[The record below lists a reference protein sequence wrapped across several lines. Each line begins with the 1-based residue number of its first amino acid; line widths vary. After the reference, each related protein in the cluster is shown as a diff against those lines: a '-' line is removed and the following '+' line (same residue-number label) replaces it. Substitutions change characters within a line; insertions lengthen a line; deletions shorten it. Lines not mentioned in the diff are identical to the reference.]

1 MDKGET
7 EMKFHIYI
15 TVLTALLL
23 AGCANQ
29 LPPGG
34 GEVDATGPEIIE
46 LYPKNGTT
54 GFTGEFFEL
63 TFSEYIDKRSLKDA
77 IFISPGVQGEL
88 ELDWSGKSVRV
99 YFPEKLIDSITYT
112 VSIGTDVTDFN
123 NRNRMA
129 QSFVFA
135 FSTGDKIDNFT
146 AGGKIYAEKP
156 SGTLLF
162 AYRNASDTLNPVT
175 AKPDYISQAG
185 TKGEFLFTGLA
196 SGRYRIFAVNEDIKD
211 KIYDPEKDKIGVPH
225 IEPLLSEKD
234 TGYTGL
240 NMVLYTEDKT
250 SPKLLSASML
260 DKNHILLT
268 LSENLDPE
276 KLSTSQFRL
285 TDSASQQTLVPLYL
299 YKGRSKNAE
308 FFLAIN
314 DSVSMAGNYYVNVS
328 DLTDE
333 NQNINSSDAVS
344 LTVSDRP
351 DTNKPV
357 FISVDPPYNSRNVDY
372 LNAEFTFA
380 LDDGVSIEGLQR
392 ELVLTDT
399 LKNRVETQILRK
411 DDASFRVIPK
421 SVLKAGT
428 DYFISFNL
436 KFLQDAAGNFT
447 DSVYVYRFKTLS
459 ELDFTGLSG
468 TTSGVRKKNN
478 PRLILESSERRQLRY
493 ITSVEENGTFDF
505 KRVLPGKYN
514 LMLLYDRNDDGK
526 ITSGVTVPFSPSEE
540 FLFHPDEIN
549 LIPRWAVLDFF
560 FNAESD

>member
-1 MDKGET
+1 MRFYSYFT
-7 EMKFHIYI
+7 F
-15 TVLTALLL
+15 LLISVFL

-34 GEVDATGPEIIE
+34 GPVDTVPPEIIE
-46 LYPKNGTT
+46 VYPENGTI
-54 GFTGEFFEL
+54 GFSGDFFEL
-63 TFSEYIDKRSLKDA
+63 TFSEYVDKRSLKDA
-77 IFISPGVQGEL
+77 IFISPGMQGEL

-112 VSIGTDVTDFN
+112 ISIGTDVIDYN

-146 AGGKIYAEKP
+146 AGGRIYADKP

-162 AYRNASDTLNPVT
+162 AYRNADDTLNPAL

-225 IEPLLSEKD
+225 TEPVLSDKD

-240 NMVLYTEDKT
+240 NMILFTEDRT

-260 DKNHILLT
+260 DRNHVLLSFSEELDAAG
-268 LSENLDPE
+268 LSA
-276 KLSTSQFRL
+276 SQFRII
-285 TDSASQQTLVPLYL
+285 DSADQNIISPY
-299 YKGRSKNAE
+299 YIFKGRSKNKE
-308 FFLAIN
+308 LFLAIR
-314 DSVSMAGNYYVNVS
+314 DSVSLTGNYYVIAEGLEDADRNRTES
-328 DLTDE
+328 DV
-333 NQNINSSDAVS
+333 VS

-351 DTNKPV
+351 DTIKPS
-357 FISVDPPYNSRNVDY
+357 FTSVDPAYNSKNVDY
-372 LNAEFTFA
+372 LGAEFTFS
-380 LDDGVSIEGLQR
+380 LDDGISLKELEGN
-392 ELVLTDT
+392 LVLQDT
-399 LKNRVETQILRK
+399 LKNVMPTEIQRI
-411 DDASFRVIPK
+411 DDASFRVLPK
-421 SVLKAGT
+421 TSLKAGT
-428 DYFISFNL
+428 DYLISFNL
-436 KFLQDAAGNFT
+436 KFLKDAAGNFS
-447 DSVYVYRFKTLS
+447 DSIYVYKFKTLS

-468 TTSGVRKKNN
+468 TTQGVRLKNN
-478 PRLILESSERRQLRY
+478 PKLILESTERKKLRY
-493 ITSVEENGTFDF
+493 ITPVEENGTFDF

-514 LMLLYDRNDDGK
+514 LMLLYDRNDDGE
-526 ITSGVTVPFSPSEE
+526 ITHGTVTPYISSEE
-540 FLFHPDEIN
+540 FLYHPEEIN
-549 LIPRWAVLDFF
+549 LIPRWAVLDFI